1 MPETLQI
8 IITFNDDKFARKC
21 QLFFSEKKSLIEKLC
36 LVLRTLSRKGNERC
50 DERGVSV
57 FIEMKPSHPPA
68 T

>member
-8 IITFNDDKFARKC
+8 IITFNNNKFARKC
-21 QLFFSEKKSLIEKLC
+21 QLLFQKNLLIAKLC
-36 LVLRTLSRKGNERC
+36 LVHRTLLRKSNERC
-50 DERGVSV
+50 GERGVSV